1 MYEIKRRNQVWE
13 ETVTC
18 AVRIYKEKYK
28 IRKCVDRSGCSQSAN
43 GWIIGL
49 PMEELEKV
57 AKELKGSAT
66 L

>member
-28 IRKCVDRSGCSQSAN
+28 IRKCV
-43 GWIIGL
+43 
-49 PMEELEKV
+49 EK
-57 AKELKGSAT
+57 KGEIMFVCFP
-66 L
+66 